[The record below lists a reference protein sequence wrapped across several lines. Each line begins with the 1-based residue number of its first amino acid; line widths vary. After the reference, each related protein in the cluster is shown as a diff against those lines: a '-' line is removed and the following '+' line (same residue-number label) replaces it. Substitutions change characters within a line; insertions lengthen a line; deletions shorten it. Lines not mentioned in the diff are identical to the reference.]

1 MEILGSW
8 YWDMR
13 DGNPRWEFDIWAGK
27 HTAYVQGFEFG
38 VPYRFRRG
46 DGAEVVGIITGFDW
60 DEENKV
66 KRLVVQPI
74 EDRGQE
80 LAVLEVEK
88 IRG

>member
-1 MEILGSW
+1 
-8 YWDMR
+8 
-13 DGNPRWEFDIWAGK
+13 
-27 HTAYVQGFEFG
+27 
-38 VPYRFRRG
+38 
-46 DGAEVVGIITGFDW
+46 VGIITGFDW